1 MVQFFTI
8 ITNIYGYILN
18 KEDFFISGFNSK
30 RIGDDGA
37 IVDDWV
43 ISKDAF
49 FENVHFKREWFSLK
63 EIAYKAMI
71 INISDAIAMNAEPKY
86 VLLAVAL
93 PSSLKSKE
101 LKELNSGFN
110 KAAQEFGIEIIGG
123 DTISNIK
130 IDITITVLAKSKKPL
145 RRRGLKVGDL
155 LAYTG
160 KLGSSK
166 KALNSLLRYNMKR
179 KSTRFFKPVLR
190 QDFIRKATSS
200 LHCGMDISDGLFSD
214 LNKLALA
221 NDLGF
226 DFMEK
231 IPKSLGCSGEEYE
244 MLVGFSPRQR
254 KKLIRLAKSTRTPLT
269 IFAKAKRTNYKS
281 KCKAHHF

>member
-1 MVQFFTI
+1 
-8 ITNIYGYILN
+8 LN

-30 RIGDDGA
+30 KIGDDGA

-43 ISKDAF
+43 VSKDAF
-49 FENVHFKREWFSLK
+49 FENVHFKRAWFSLE

-93 PSSLKSKE
+93 PASLKSKE
-101 LKELNSGFN
+101 IQALNKGFN
-110 KAAQEFGIEIIGG
+110 KAAKEFGIEIIGG

-145 RRRGLKVGDL
+145 RRKGLKVGDL

-160 KLGSSK
+160 ELGSSK
-166 KALNSLLRYNMKR
+166 KALDLLLRYNMKR
-179 KSTRFFKPVLR
+179 KRSRFFNPVLR
-190 QDFIRKATSS
+190 QSFISKSTSA

-214 LNKLALA
+214 LNKLHLV
-221 NDLGF
+221 NNLGF
-226 DFMEK
+226 DFTQN
-231 IPKSLGCSGEEYE
+231 ISKSVGCSGEEYE
-244 MLVGFSPRQR
+244 MLVGFSPRER
-254 KKLIRLAKSTRTPLT
+254 KKLIRLAKSTRTKLT